1 MLVKKVMETNTG
13 SGRRTSG
20 FLRYMRDYGELY
32 LLVIPAVVFTL
43 IFCYWPMYGVQIA
56 FKNYSFA
63 AGMFG
68 SEWVGLKHFERFFS
82 SPSFWNILRNTLG
95 ISLYGMVVGFPLPI
109 ILALMLNETAN
120 QKFKKTV
127 QMVTYMPYF
136 ISTVAV
142 CGMLLLFL
150 KKDTGVINVLIGMLG
165 GEQKDLIAYPEYF
178 WSISVWSGVW
188 QGMGWSSII
197 YIAALSG
204 VSQELVEAAVIDG
217 ANRFQKIWY
226 VDIPAIRPTMVILL
240 ILNCGS
246 LLSVGSEK
254 ILLLQNSLNMEA
266 SEVISTY
273 VYRQGILNAQYDYTT
288 AVGLFN
294 SVANVILLTITNTIC
309 RKVGD
314 TSLW

>member
-1 MLVKKVMETNTG
+1 MVKKVMETNTG

-188 QGMGWSSII
+188 QGMGWGTII
-197 YIAALSG
+197 YLAAITGISG
-204 VSQELVEAAVIDG
+204 ELYEAAMIDG
-217 ANRFQKIWY
+217 ANRWQRMWNITL
-226 VDIPAIRPTMVILL
+226 PGIRGTVVTLL
-240 ILNCGS
+240 IMNLGKVMGS
-246 LLSVGSEK
+246 NYERLDQFGNTQVKDFSYQLAIYIYDKG
-254 ILLLQNSLNMEA
+254 LA
-266 SEVISTY
+266 SAKFSM
-273 VYRQGILNAQYDYTT
+273 AT
-288 AVGLFN
+288 AVGLFQ
-294 SVANVILLTITNTIC
+294 SLVGLVLVLLSDRIA
-309 RKVGD
+309 KMLGEEG
-314 TSLW
+314 LL

>member
-1 MLVKKVMETNTG
+1 
-13 SGRRTSG
+13 
-20 FLRYMRDYGELY
+20 
-32 LLVIPAVVFTL
+32 
-43 IFCYWPMYGVQIA
+43 
-56 FKNYSFA
+56 
-63 AGMFG
+63 
-68 SEWVGLKHFERFFS
+68 
-82 SPSFWNILRNTLG
+82 
-95 ISLYGMVVGFPLPI
+95 
-109 ILALMLNETAN
+109 MLNETAN

>member
-1 MLVKKVMETNTG
+1 MKKDMKTG
-13 SGRRTSG
+13 GKGSDFG
-20 FLRYMRDYGELY
+20 RYMRDYGELY

-56 FKNYSFA
+56 FKSYSFA
-63 AGMFG
+63 DGMFG
-68 SEWVGLKHFERFFS
+68 SKWVGFAHFERFFS
-82 SPSFWNILRNTLG
+82 SPNFWKILRNTLC
-95 ISLYGMVVGFPLPI
+95 ISLYGMAVGFPLPI

-127 QMVTYMPYF
+127 QMITYMPYF

-150 KKDTGVINVLIGMLG
+150 KKDTGVINAVVALFG
-165 GEQKDLIAYPEYF
+165 GERKDFIALPGYF

-188 QGMGWSSII
+188 QGVGWSSII

-204 VSQELVEAAVIDG
+204 VSQELVEAATIDG

-240 ILNCGS
+240 ILSCGS
-246 LLSVGSEK
+246 LLNVGSEK
-254 ILLLQNSLNMEA
+254 TLLLQNSLNMDM

-294 SVANVILLTITNTIC
+294 SIVNVALLVLTNTIC
-309 RKVGD
+309 RRVGE
-314 TSLW
+314 TSMW